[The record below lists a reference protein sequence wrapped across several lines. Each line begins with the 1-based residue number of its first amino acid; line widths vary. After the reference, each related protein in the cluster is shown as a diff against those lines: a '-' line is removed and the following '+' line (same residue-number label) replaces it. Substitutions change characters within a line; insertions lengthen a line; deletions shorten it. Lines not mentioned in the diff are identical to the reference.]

1 MVFFILSY
9 LFVKDN
15 LKREDLRQTL
25 ETQSSDLEI
34 KMQQEFA
41 AALEMQQKSAEEAT
55 ALKAEL
61 VRTAH
66 DNESKMKELAE
77 KVRRSR

>member
-61 VRTAH
+61 ARTAR
-66 DNESKMKELAE
+66 DNESEMNELAE
-77 KVRRSR
+77 KVRRGD